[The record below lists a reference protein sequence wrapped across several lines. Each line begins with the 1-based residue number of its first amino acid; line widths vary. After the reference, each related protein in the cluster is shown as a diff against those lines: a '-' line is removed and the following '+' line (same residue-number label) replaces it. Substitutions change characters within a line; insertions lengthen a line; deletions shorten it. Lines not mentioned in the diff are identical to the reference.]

1 MRVLNQKE
9 LDLVR
14 LGVLE
19 GIFETQNKL
28 RIDFKIRESDLTVH
42 QQHRLWQITDLLYT
56 LFCEVVEQDGV
67 LQSEYDQKNIY
78 NYNK

>member
-14 LGVLE
+14 LGVIE
-19 GIFETQNKL
+19 GIFETQDKL

-42 QQHRLWQITDLLYT
+42 QVIRLEQITDLLYT
-56 LFCEVVEQDGV
+56 LFCQVVEERGV
-67 LQSEYDQKNIY
+67 LQSEYEQ
-78 NYNK
+78 

>member
-1 MRVLNQKE
+1 MKVLNQKE

-42 QQHRLWQITDLLYT
+42 QLIRLEQITNLLYT
-56 LFCEVVEQDGV
+56 LFCEVVEENGV
-67 LQSEYDQKNIY
+67 LQSEYDQ
-78 NYNK
+78 

>member
-19 GIFETQNKL
+19 GIITIKESLQV
-28 RIDFKIRESDLTVH
+28 DFKIREPDLTVH
-42 QQHRLWQITDLLYT
+42 QVIRLEQITDLLYT
-56 LFCEVVEQDGV
+56 LFCEVVEERGV
-67 LQSEYDQKNIY
+67 LQSEYEQ
-78 NYNK
+78 

>member
-42 QQHRLWQITDLLYT
+42 QLIRLEQITDLLYT
-56 LFCEVVEQDGV
+56 LFCEVVEESGV
-67 LQSEYDQKNIY
+67 LQSEYDQKTII
-78 NYNK
+78 